1 MKLFFVFVS
10 SLLIVPAGLI
20 GSDRGEIELIDG
32 FTGSVG
38 FRGSLVVEKKWT
50 QEGLIYKDWTEQ
62 ISFVG
67 VREGGIQDKFEAI
80 ITINDRSAREENL
93 QRVGLTTEKAK
104 CLLDMLAVKAEML
117 DQKEKLKRLEEEFRG

>member
-32 FTGSVG
+32 FMGSVG

-67 VREGGIQDKFEAI
+67 IREEGSHDKFEAI